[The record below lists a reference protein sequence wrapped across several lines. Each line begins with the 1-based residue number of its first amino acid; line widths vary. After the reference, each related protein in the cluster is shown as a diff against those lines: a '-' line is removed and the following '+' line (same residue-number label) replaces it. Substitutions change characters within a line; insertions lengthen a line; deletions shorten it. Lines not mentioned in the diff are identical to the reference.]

1 MKNLTR
7 NQLVWLNKRAWAQ
20 IEDRLWDA
28 EAQTILAYWRTQRLP
43 LVVCRQRV
51 ETLADQVCLGL
62 PAPQQWSRRRLALSV
77 NLSAIIGCGVFPS
90 LLQVAQA
97 NHWRQGVLELSEELV
112 AQGVQ
117 AQVYGSHG
125 WQLLTGLPYLH
136 SASDLDLS
144 LNVIDFEDASQVTQ
158 LLEATP
164 LPMRIDGEIVFS
176 GGQAIAWRELH
187 KLLAGQTTQVMVK
200 DLHRVWLATSE
211 EVRTFG
217 RSTSMDGARCC
228 AGLELK

>member
-7 NQLVWLNKRAWAQ
+7 NQLVWIDQPAWAL
-20 IEDRLWDA
+20 IEDRTWDVETQA
-28 EAQTILAYWRTQRLP
+28 ILAHWRTQRLP
-43 LVVCRQRV
+43 LVVCRQRF
-51 ETLADQVCLGL
+51 ESLADQVCLGL

-77 NLSAIIGCGVFPS
+77 NLSAISDCSVFPS

-97 NHWRQGVLELSEELV
+97 NHWGQGALELSEALV

-117 AQVYGSHG
+117 THVYGSHG

-136 SASDLDLS
+136 ATSDLDLS
-144 LNVIDFEDASQVTQ
+144 LRVSNFEAASQVAQ

-164 LPMRIDGEIVFS
+164 LPMRMDGEIVFS

-187 KLLAGQTTQVMVK
+187 KLLAGQTAQVMVK
-200 DLHRVWLATSE
+200 DLHRVWLAASE

-217 RSTSMDGARCC
+217 RSTPWTAPDAALALS
-228 AGLELK
+228 